1 MQNQQLKSQKTKD
14 KKVLVIVAH
23 PDDETIWM
31 GGTLLRSN
39 FDTTIL
45 CLCRKNDKDRKPK
58 FEKAC
63 KILNANCFIS
73 DLDDSEQ
80 GDFKKISSEDII
92 NRIRHSLKQNTN
104 FNYIFTHNKNGEY
117 GHVRHIEVHNAVIEM
132 LNKKLLSAKKI
143 FFFSYHKDEKTGI
156 CYVDKNADKLI
167 RLKDIYFNEKMHLIQ
182 EIYGFE
188 ENSFESKCCGN
199 IEGFDIKNDN

>member
-1 MQNQQLKSQKTKD
+1 MN
-14 KKVLVIVAH
+14 KKILVIVAH

-31 GGTLLRSN
+31 GGTLLRSK
-39 FDTTIL
+39 FDKTIL

-63 KILNANCFIS
+63 KELNAKCFIS

-80 GDFKKISSEDII
+80 GDFKQISSQDII
-92 NRIRHSLKQNTN
+92 NIIQQFLKQNTS
-104 FNYIFTHNKNGEY
+104 FDYIFTHGENGEY
-117 GHVRHIEVHNAVIEM
+117 GHVRHIEVHNAIIEM

-143 FFFSYHKDEKTGI
+143 FFFSYFKDKKTGI
-156 CYVDKNADKLI
+156 CYVNENADKLI
-167 RLKDIYFNEKMHLIQ
+167 RLNKLYFDKKKYLIQ

-188 ENSFESKCCGN
+188 EDSFEAKCCKN
-199 IEGFDIKNDN
+199 TEGFDIKK